1 MANKTDMRANMRKRQ
16 TEATAPES
24 FNEDAA
30 ATVERKLHPS
40 KAAPAEPL
48 PFLNTRQPELARTNL
63 RVIAAKSGKSME
75 FLILE
80 ALNALFAQHGLPEVH
95 QPEGRRK

>member
-1 MANKTDMRANMRKRQ
+1 MANKPDMRANMKKRQ
-16 TEATAPES
+16 P
-24 FNEDAA
+24 EDAA
-30 ATVERKLHPS
+30 TSFTEDTAAPVERKLHPS
-40 KAAPAEPL
+40 KAGSAEAL

-75 FLILE
+75 YLILE
-80 ALNALFAQHGLPEVH
+80 ALNALFAQHGLPEVR